1 MHFALVWLLC
11 EFLKDLIYLGLYL
24 DTVCVWE
31 GGGGG
36 GIKGEVL
43 MQVHSSW

>member
-24 DTVCVWE
+24 DTVCVCGKE
-31 GGGGG
+31 GGGDQG
-36 GIKGEVL
+36 
-43 MQVHSSW
+43 